1 MRTRVPNYRLYE
13 EKSGE
18 FSDFWLHCEMLSAR
32 SAMHNWEI
40 SVHRHNALFQLFWM
54 TAGEGKLIGEDM
66 AGGVFSAPCAIFI
79 PPGAAHGFHFARGS
93 EGVVATV
100 LADRLALPRASDRA
114 FSTYF
119 TQSRIVP
126 MGNDTAGEGTHLERL
141 FFQLLEEHGKASVL
155 GRDLLLD
162 MHVSEILLRLA
173 RAGVRV
179 SSSEPQGRSNS
190 DSRRLLALE
199 TLIATH
205 FREHHPIAFY
215 AEKIGVSVAQLNR
228 IARREAGTSVSRLLA
243 RRLIDAARRDLVFT
257 PTPVQAI
264 AYSLGFQDPAYFNRF
279 FRRQTGTTPG
289 AYRETQRRRLAS

>member
-13 EKSGE
+13 EKSDE
-18 FSDFWLHCEMLSAR
+18 SSDFWLHCETLSAR
-32 SAMHNWEI
+32 SALHNWEI

-54 TAGEGKLIGEDM
+54 TAGEGKLIGDET
-66 AGGVFSAPCAIFI
+66 AGKPFSAPCAIFI
-79 PPGAAHGFHFARGS
+79 PPDAVHGFQFARGS
-93 EGVVATV
+93 EGIVATV

-114 FSTYF
+114 FSEYF
-119 TQSRIVP
+119 TKSRIVP
-126 MGNDTAGEGTHLERL
+126 MEGETAGEAAHLQRL
-141 FFQLLEEHGKASVL
+141 FPQLLEEHGNAAVL
-155 GRDLLLD
+155 GRDWLLD
-162 MHVSEILLRLA
+162 MHVTEILVRLA
-173 RAGVRV
+173 RVGVRT
-179 SSSEPQGRSNS
+179 STPEPQGSSSS

-199 TLIATH
+199 TLIAAH
-205 FREHHPIAFY
+205 FREHRPVAFY

-228 IARREAGTSVSRLLA
+228 IARREAGASVSRLLA

-289 AYRETQRRRLAS
+289 VYRETQRRRLAS